1 MSSAIVKLIEQRKKT
16 NAYYDKMNAT
26 IAEGKKLEQLAQFEI
41 STSKKIEKRQKDV
54 RLQQFIYL

>member
-1 MSSAIVKLIEQRKKT
+1 MSSGVVKLIEQRKKA

-41 STSKKIEKRQKDV
+41 STSKKIEKRQKEV
-54 RLQQFIYL
+54 